1 MLSQQVHA
9 VPCIR
14 NSHFHGVIGNNAWGR
29 CICLTQSCNRNSYY
43 PCQRMWNSSTDN
55 SEYQPKKR
63 EKLPWTESK
72 LTQTGVAFFS
82 NVFKA
87 MKFYTSVIIYL
98 WKKYTFHSYLLWG
111 YLWNSFM
118 VLSHPDQIKPT
129 KILKHFLSNLH
140 KELISKKIMRQIEN
154 STIKQT
160 SLLIWRKH
168 EKQPNQIACG
178 QQQTIVKTTACSAY
192 SKPASDV
199 E

>member
-43 PCQRMWNSSTDN
+43 PCQRMWNSSTDS

-140 KELISKKIMRQIEN
+140 KELIPRRLWDKQKTQQSNKPVFLSGGNMRN
-154 STIKQT
+154 SLTRLHVVSSRLQLKLQHAV
-160 SLLIWRKH
+160 LILNLH
-168 EKQPNQIACG
+168 LM
-178 QQQTIVKTTACSAY
+178 
-192 SKPASDV
+192 
-199 E
+199 